1 MLFRSFLL
9 HQVGNITAHI
19 LLTIHVGYLSYVIQ
33 FDYYDREN
41 GSYVNGLESFDNLA
55 FTQGEAAAPTEPES
69 TEVPAEEPAEV
80 PAEET
85 APTEPETPAAEEPAA

>member
-1 MLFRSFLL
+1 MEKEYLDD
-9 HQVGNITAHI
+9 
-19 LLTIHVGYLSYVIQ
+19 LSYVIQ

-69 TEVPAEEPAEV
+69 AESAEEPAEE

-85 APTEPETPAAEEPAA
+85 APTEPETPAA

>member
-1 MLFRSFLL
+1 MQLP
-9 HQVGNITAHI
+9 ITAAGDR
-19 LLTIHVGYLSYVIQ
+19 VRVEY
-33 FDYYDREN
+33 REN

-69 TEVPAEEPAEV
+69 TEEPAEEPAEV

>member
-1 MLFRSFLL
+1 ME
-9 HQVGNITAHI
+9 
-19 LLTIHVGYLSYVIQ
+19 Y
-33 FDYYDREN
+33 REN

-69 TEVPAEEPAEV
+69 TEE

-85 APTEPETPAAEEPAA
+85 APTEPETPAAEEPAAEEPAA